1 MKKQPQSNKYRQL
14 AESCAEWLARGCS
27 IMGTAAKHGISRET
41 LYFWQEFPHFQEL
54 IEMKRENWRMNLLKE
69 IEENAQWTAKAWLL
83 ERVFREYD
91 PPSTSRYGSDNVI
104 VQIAISHP
112 ALSQSEYTKPK
123 LIEEAAKDDHETLP
137 KKDGADDQ

>member
-27 IMGTAAKHGISRET
+27 IAGTAAKHGISRET
-41 LYFWQEFPHFQEL
+41 LYSWQEILHFQEL
-54 IEMKRENWRMNLLKE
+54 IEKYRENWRMKLLKE

-91 PPSTSRYGSDNVI
+91 PPSTSRQGSNGVI
-104 VQIAISHP
+104 VQISISHP
-112 ALSQSEYTKPK
+112 CMPDPEDTNPK
-123 LIEEAAKDDHETLP
+123 LIEATGYDHETSP
-137 KKDGADDQ
+137 QKDNEDESQ